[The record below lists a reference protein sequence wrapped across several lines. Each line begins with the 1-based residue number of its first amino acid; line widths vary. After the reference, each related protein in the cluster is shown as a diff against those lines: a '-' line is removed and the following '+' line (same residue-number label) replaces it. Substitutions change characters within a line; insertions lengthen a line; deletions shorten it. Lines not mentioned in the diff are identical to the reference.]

1 MRNFKEAQR
10 IVVKVGSSTLT
21 HSTGLINLRR
31 VEMLVKVL
39 ADLKNAGKEIVLVS
53 SGAVSV
59 GVGKLSL
66 KERPKTIPAK
76 QAVAAVGQCELM
88 YIYDKFFGEYNHKV
102 GQMLLTRDIVENDNY
117 RQNVVNTFENLFD
130 YNVIP
135 VINENDTVAID
146 ELVIGDNDSLSA
158 MVSTIVKA
166 DLLIVMS
173 DVDGLYT
180 DNPSKNPDAK
190 LIDTVEEITDYIKS
204 IAGAA
209 GSVHGTGGM
218 ATKITAAEIAGAEG
232 IDMLIVSGEDPNVL
246 YDAIEGK
253 NVGTLFVGRGK
264 C

>member
-1 MRNFKEAQR
+1 MRNFKEAKR

-21 HSTGLINLRR
+21 HESGLINLRR
-31 VEMLVKVL
+31 VEALVKVL

-66 KERPKTIPAK
+66 KERPQSIPAK

-88 YIYDKFFGEYNHKV
+88 YIYDKLFGEYNHKV
-102 GQMLLTRDIVENDNY
+102 GQMLLTRDIVEHENHKK
-117 RQNVVNTFENLFD
+117 NVVNTFESLFY

-135 VINENDTVAID
+135 IINENDTVAID

-158 MVSTIVKA
+158 MVSVLVDA

-180 DNPSKNPDAK
+180 ANPATDPDAK
-190 LIDTVEEITDYIKS
+190 RIETVEEVTDYIKS
-204 IAGAA
+204 IAGSA

-218 ATKITAAEIAGAEG
+218 ATKIIAAEISGAAG
-232 IDMLIVSGEDPNVL
+232 IDMLIVSGEDPHIL
-246 YDAIEGK
+246 YSVFEGD
-253 NVGTLFVGRGK
+253 NVGTLFVGRR
-264 C
+264 